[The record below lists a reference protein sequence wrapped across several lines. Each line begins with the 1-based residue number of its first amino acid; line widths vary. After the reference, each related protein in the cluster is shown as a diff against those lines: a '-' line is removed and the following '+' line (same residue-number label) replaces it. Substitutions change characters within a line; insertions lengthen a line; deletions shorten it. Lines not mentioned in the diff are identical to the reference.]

1 VTALVVERLV
11 KMVLLDNETVRD
23 LGVSS
28 HRDNGCHLLQL
39 MAEPACCCHMCVM
52 RERTSEASVLCASM
66 STRPMQRGACGDAS
80 FVASL
85 SVAVAFVPVVVA
97 FCASLW

>member
-39 MAEPACCCHMCVM
+39 HGRACLLLSHVCDA
-52 RERTSEASVLCASM
+52 REDE
-66 STRPMQRGACGDAS
+66 
-80 FVASL
+80 
-85 SVAVAFVPVVVA
+85 
-97 FCASLW
+97 